1 MIADADVLEGG
12 FTDPVLESQSTFRVL
27 MDAMARP
34 ACVMR
39 IEAGIAPPATL
50 GIAAG
55 AVACTLIDADT
66 PYWLDAVFES
76 DALHRW
82 LAFHTGGRRAATMAD
97 AVFALVGMP
106 CAMPSFDRF
115 AQGSQDYPDRSATL
129 ILQLESLD
137 GGEPFTFEG
146 PGIKER
152 ATIAPRGLP
161 ANFVEQWNANR
172 KGFPRGVDLVLTAGH
187 ELACLPRSARL
198 ISAKD

>member
-12 FTDPVLESQSTFRVL
+12 FADPVLDSQSTFRAV

-39 IEAGIAPPATL
+39 IAAGVAPPAML
-50 GIAAG
+50 GAAAG
-55 AVACTLIDADT
+55 AIACTLIDADT
-66 PYWLDAVFES
+66 PYWLDGAFERE
-76 DALHRW
+76 ALHRW

-97 AVFALVGMP
+97 AMFALVGTP
-106 CAMPSFDRF
+106 AAMPSFDRF

-129 ILQLESLD
+129 IFQLESLD
-137 GGEPFTFEG
+137 GGQPFTFEG
-146 PGIKER
+146 PGIKEH

-161 ANFVEQWNANR
+161 ADFAEQWNANR
-172 KGFPRGVDLVLTAGH
+172 RCFPRGVDLVLTAGN

-198 ISAKD
+198 VPAKD